1 MNDSHTVESDSMPDL
16 LQAPRLKSRAIN
28 ESTGT
33 MQSAHSGVGLS
44 GCQMMRQNITAA
56 SLSALGSHMDQGNS
70 CGEICLEGE
79 SFLQSLES
87 IPMPTVAQQ
96 ASEIGPYAPAAA
108 FQNNLYANMN
118 ESDDKHNSPSMQHEI
133 LNAWG
138 ASGPPTNG
146 TAYLHSNSSVSYMH
160 LPYDANQTLGSAPR
174 RNVRGGRG
182 RGRGRGLRKRLM
194 QNVLVPSSHLSF
206 SPHFLPVLHDM
217 RGRGSTPANAQT
229 HYLPKGFS
237 QMSKPQ
243 TPLDNSGLMLSGIVT
258 QNHDLNADSMQT
270 CEDSLV
276 NEKMDA
282 YIEKFSTDSS
292 MDTVEPLI
300 PIDRSHKPNTLSEA
314 IGMYIDYLIREN
326 EKKTHISSCS
336 VAQVPLDLHKEDY
349 YQQVMCRPVSFPTN
363 KFRDWLKLYDVDIEI
378 TDPDGQTV
386 SQTTFPPSGD
396 FTDVHGSGAATAVS
410 LLNWQ
415 THGDG
420 ADQPSVSPGP
430 CFNMEA
436 AVRRFRNRGRVA
448 VGHFQQCPHYP
459 SVVTMANY
467 PAGCNQN
474 GLPADTQFQR
484 NGMNAV
490 RTVTSYPHG
499 IAQFKTIRVPALEAM
514 RYLNRAPTGNI
525 PVPLSSFATS
535 PYHQANGR
543 FPAPA
548 LAKSNYYRMA
558 TVVNAAN
565 MPYDKETGRKGVPS
579 YPGVLVSDMKPAD
592 ADEAGGYDEAASM
605 QNRGFEAM
613 TTANRN
619 LIPPI
624 SSMLTSFHNS
634 SSGFNASSN
643 FQTESDPGYV
653 QTQIMDRTCRANE
666 GDDVLPEP
674 RSKSAFVDCAV
685 EPDMA
690 IASMSLTLKSENV
703 KNVNVGIDLECQ
715 YSATDT
721 HDNLAWNTALTGR
734 QDNVPVLREMVD
746 QSIQTENDE
755 IEGTHVQVCSGTRI
769 KIKCELQ
776 DGALGQNMSSFS
788 YDGVPEYCR
797 KVEKQLSSD
806 VLLRNESV
814 ILNGTL
820 EIDENSNFPCQ
831 ELGLLTS
838 SQISGFEFDGLG
850 QLETC
855 GVQSCVLTSMPCDD
869 ETWEK
874 AETPGALIVR
884 CGVNDSM
891 DQNESAT
898 EPVLDV
904 ASNVEIN
911 SEENQ
916 KAEENS
922 EGITEW
928 SDAIPCKRSR
938 LVSDEIVQSS
948 MVHGPDQT
956 HA

>member
-1 MNDSHTVESDSMPDL
+1 MNDSHTIESDSMPDL

-28 ESTGT
+28 ESTGI
-33 MQSAHSGVGLS
+33 MQSSHSGVGLS

-56 SLSALGSHMDQGNS
+56 SLAALGSHMDPSNS

-87 IPMPTVAQQ
+87 ISMPTVAQQ
-96 ASEIGPYAPAAA
+96 ASEIGPYAPVSA
-108 FQNNLYANMN
+108 FQNLYANMN
-118 ESDDKHNSPSMQHEI
+118 ESDDKHNTAAMQHEI

-146 TAYLHSNSSVSYMH
+146 TAYLHANSGISYMH
-160 LPYDANQTLGSAPR
+160 MPYDANQALGSAPR
-174 RNVRGGRG
+174 RAVRGGRG

-194 QNVLVPSSHLSF
+194 QNVLGPSSHLSF
-206 SPHFLPVLHDM
+206 GPNFLPILHDM
-217 RGRGSTPANAQT
+217 RGRDGMPASAQT
-229 HYLPKGFS
+229 HYIPKDFG
-237 QMSKPQ
+237 QVSKSQ
-243 TPLDNSGLMLSGIVT
+243 TPQDNSGLMLSGIVT
-258 QNHDLNADSMQT
+258 QKRDLNADSIQT

-300 PIDRSHKPNTLSEA
+300 PIDRSQKPNTLSEA

-336 VAQVPLDLHKEDY
+336 VAHVPLDLHKEDY

-386 SQTTFPPSGD
+386 SQTTFSPSGD
-396 FTDVHGSGAATAVS
+396 FTDVHASAATSVS

-420 ADQPSVSPGP
+420 ADQQSVSPGP

-448 VGHFQQCPHYP
+448 VGHFQQCPHYS

-474 GLPADTQFQR
+474 GLPADSQFQR
-484 NGMNAV
+484 NDLNTV

-514 RYLNRAPTGNI
+514 RYLNQAPTGNL
-525 PVPLSSFATS
+525 PVPLSSFTTS
-535 PYHQANGR
+535 PYHQTNGR
-543 FPAPA
+543 FQAPAP
-548 LAKSNYYRMA
+548 AKSNYYRMA
-558 TVVNAAN
+558 TVLNAAN
-565 MPYDKETGRKGVPS
+565 MPYDKEVGSKGVPL

-592 ADEAGGYDEAASM
+592 AGESEGYDEAVSM
-605 QNRGFEAM
+605 QNRGHEAM

-619 LIPPI
+619 LLIPPI

-634 SSGFNASSN
+634 CSGFNGSSN

-653 QTQIMDRTCRANE
+653 HTQLMDRTCRANE

-674 RSKSAFVDCAV
+674 RSKSALADCSV
-685 EPDMA
+685 EPDTA
-690 IASMSLTLKSENV
+690 ITSMPLTLKSENM
-703 KNVNVGIDLECQ
+703 KNVNIGIDLECQ
-715 YSATDT
+715 YPAADPL
-721 HDNLAWNTALTGR
+721 DNDLGWNTALTSSR
-734 QDNVPVLREMVD
+734 PDNVPVLREMVD

-755 IEGTHVQVCSGTRI
+755 IEGTHIHVCNGTRI

-776 DGALGQNMSSFS
+776 DGTLSQNMSGFS
-788 YDGVPEYCR
+788 YDGMPEYCG
-797 KVEKQLSSD
+797 KVEEQLSSD
-806 VLLRNESV
+806 VLLRNASV

-820 EIDENSNFPCQ
+820 EMDESGTFPCQ
-831 ELGLLTS
+831 ELLTN
-838 SQISGFEFDGLG
+838 SQISGFEFDALG

-855 GVQSCVLTSMPCDD
+855 GVQSCVLTDSPCNN
-869 ETWEK
+869 ETREK

-884 CGVNDSM
+884 CEVDDSVN
-891 DQNESAT
+891 QSAT

-911 SEENQ
+911 SEDIQ
-916 KAEENS
+916 RAEENS
-922 EGITEW
+922 ESITEW

-938 LVSDEIVQSS
+938 FVADVLTQSS
-948 MVHGPDQT
+948 LECPAPT
-956 HA
+956 HI